1 MPRRK
6 LAILVVLT
14 AVLSSCAYRY
24 ETQELVDTG
33 PPPVA
38 QSSFM
43 YDAKGKQ
50 ILLLRA
56 PENRIYKR
64 IDEIPQVLKDAV
76 VAIEDERF
84 YLHKGVDLKGL
95 VRSARTNV
103 SAGSVSQGASTI
115 TQQYVGNVYL
125 DRSDKSAKRKL
136 QEIALAR
143 QFEKKYTKDYILELY
158 LNWVFLGNGA
168 SGVQA
173 AATTYFN
180 KDVSQLTLAE
190 AALIAGLI
198 QRPSDLNPYRSSAAF
213 EAAKKRRN
221 QVLDRMRVNEFITE
235 AQYAEAVQAPLVL
248 QPYVPITNER
258 YEAAH
263 FVEEVKRWF
272 LDNDAF
278 GSTEAAREQL
288 LFQGGLRIY
297 TTVDLDLQR
306 AAEKARNETLPAVD
320 GLDAAI
326 VTMDPTT
333 GNVLAMVGGKDFFG
347 TSPFAK
353 VNLADGDGRQTGS
366 SVKPIAL
373 AAALASGWQLTKTYK
388 APQNIEL
395 PIPGVKEPWKVK
407 GGASSD
413 DPDSPLEVSLIQAT
427 EQSYNTVYAQLILDL
442 GPPKFVDMAAKLGIT
457 HKIEPVPAAVLG
469 TENVTMLDMA
479 TAFGTFAA
487 RGVRREPVFVTKILR
502 PDGTTLYEH
511 NYTQTKAI
519 ETTIAD
525 QVNFVLQGVV
535 TEGTGTAAAIDRPV
549 AGKTGSAENNADA
562 TFVGYTPS
570 RVTAVWVGFPEG
582 QVPMVPPRTPI
593 TVFGGTYPA
602 RIFAKVMR
610 AAVANAPATEFADP
624 PPSSTVTTTTL
635 LGATTGVPDVR
646 GLTTAAAQQKLTDA
660 GFVST
665 AVNVET
671 AEFTPGTVANQAPKG
686 GSAAPRGSKVT
697 IEIATAPKPKAVTV
711 PNVVGLTRAEA
722 RSQLVSQGFTV
733 LEVFEPAPA
742 GVSPPRTS
750 GAVWKQT
757 PVAGAAKPA
766 DGVVQISIQ
775 P

>member
-1 MPRRK
+1 MLRRK
-6 LAILVVLT
+6 LAVLVVLMAT
-14 AVLSSCAYRY
+14 LSSCAYRY
-24 ETQELVDTG
+24 ETQELVDAG

-56 PENRIYKR
+56 PENRVYKR
-64 IDEIPQVLKDAV
+64 IDEIPQVMKDAV

-95 VRSARTNV
+95 IRSARTNV

-180 KDVSQLTLAE
+180 KDVAQLTLAE

-221 QVLDRMRVNEFITE
+221 QVLERMRVNEFITE
-235 AQYAEAVQAPLVL
+235 AQYADAVQAPLVL

-258 YEAAH
+258 YQAAH
-263 FVEEVKRWF
+263 FVEEVKKWF
-272 LDNDAF
+272 LANEDF
-278 GSTEAAREQL
+278 GSTEADRERL

-306 AAEKARNETLPAVD
+306 AAEDARNSTLPDVD

-326 VTMDPTT
+326 VTMDPSN
-333 GNVLAMVGGKDFFG
+333 GNVLTMVGGKDFFG

-353 VNLADGDGRQTGS
+353 VNLADGEGRQTGS

-373 AAALASGWQLTKTYK
+373 AAALTSGWQLTKTYP

-395 PIPGVKEPWKVK
+395 PIAGVKEPWKVK
-407 GGASSD
+407 GGASPND
-413 DPDSPLEVSLIQAT
+413 DGEVADVTLIQAT
-427 EQSYNTVYAQLILDL
+427 EQSYNTVYAQMIMDL
-442 GPPKFVDMAAKLGIT
+442 GPDKFAAMAARLGVT
-457 HKIEPVPAAVLG
+457 HKIAPVPAAVLG

-479 TAFGTFAA
+479 TAFGTFAT
-487 RGVRREPVFVTKILR
+487 RGIRREPVFVTKILR

-511 NYTQTKAI
+511 SYTQTKAI
-519 ETTIAD
+519 DTTIAD

-562 TFVGYTPS
+562 TFVGYTPD

-602 RIFAKVMR
+602 RIFSKVMR
-610 AAVANAPATEFADP
+610 AAVNGTPATEFATP
-624 PPSSTVTTTTL
+624 PASSTTTTTTL
-635 LGATTGVPDVR
+635 LGATTNVPDVR
-646 GLTTAAAQQKLTDA
+646 GLTSAAAQQKLTEA
-660 GFVST
+660 GFTTT
-665 AVNVET
+665 AVNIET
-671 AEFTPGTVANQAPKG
+671 AEFTPGSVANQAPKG
-686 GSAAPRGSKVT
+686 GTAAPKGSKVT
-697 IEIATAPKPKAVTV
+697 IEIATAPRQTAVPV
-711 PNVVGLTRAEA
+711 PNVVGLPRAEA
-722 RSQLVSQGFTV
+722 RSLLVSQGFTV
-733 LEVFEPAPA
+733 LEVFEPVPA
-742 GVSPPRTS
+742 GVSPTRAS
-750 GAVWKQT
+750 GVVWKQT
-757 PVAGAAKPA
+757 PAAGGAKPA